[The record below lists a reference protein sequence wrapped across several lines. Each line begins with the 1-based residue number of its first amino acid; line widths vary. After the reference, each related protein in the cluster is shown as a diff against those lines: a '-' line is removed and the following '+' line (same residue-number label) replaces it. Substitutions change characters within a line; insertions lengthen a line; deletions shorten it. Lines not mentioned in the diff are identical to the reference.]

1 MVFYHFVNKLPFRT
15 MAIGSCRGREKK
27 QALINQYEL
36 KPIAHLTLL
45 NNQEKQGCCGK
56 VTNRY
61 YAFKARNRSTDE
73 VESFYV
79 GYDCAEQLLDLIGHE
94 KLRLFNP
101 LQSLQSKSVNISDI
115 RRENILSDA
124 RIDPL
129 NMELSNAINLLC
141 TTWEQPPRLTLLS
154 YLDYIRQRPSD
165 RTQNFAI
172 IKFNNILGKDRV
184 GRTLS
189 QMIEELRK
197 DNPTMKHFSFPL
209 MLEILQK
216 SNENI
221 NL

>member
-1 MVFYHFVNKLPFRT
+1 
-15 MAIGSCRGREKK
+15 MAIGSCRGKEKK

-61 YAFKARNRSTDE
+61 YAFNARNRSTDK

-79 GYDCAEQLLDLIGHE
+79 GYHCAEQLLNLIGHE

-115 RRENILSDA
+115 RRENTLSDA

-129 NMELSNAINLLC
+129 NLELSNAINLLC
-141 TTWEQPPRLTLLS
+141 STWGQPPRSTLLS
-154 YLDYIRQRPSD
+154 YLEYIRQRPGD
-165 RTQNFAI
+165 RTQDFAI
-172 IKFNNILGKDRV
+172 INFNKILGQDKGGR
-184 GRTLS
+184 GGRGRRTLS

-197 DNPTMKHFSFPL
+197 DNPAMKHFSFPL
-209 MLEILQK
+209 MSEILRK
-216 SNENI
+216 SNENS